1 VTRFE
6 SDICVIGG
14 GISAAFL
21 AQKLTELNP
30 NVHITVVEAGRRLFD
45 AENRMR
51 NRQRSLVYGENPW
64 PGDFIEDQG
73 GTGVITRTMAVG
85 GSAMHWQGHA
95 NRFSA
100 EDLRLHS
107 LYGLAVDWP
116 VSWDELEPYC
126 CEAERRIGVSGEPSP
141 HPEDKRS
148 QPYPMAPM
156 PLTYNLAEMKSW
168 ASGR

>member
-1 VTRFE
+1 MTEPMRPVWDEINAAAYGIPAESPRPAERTRSVARFE

-21 AQKLTELNP
+21 AQRLTELHP
-30 NVHITVVEAGRRLFD
+30 NLQITVVEAGRRLFD
-45 AENRMR
+45 AENRMK
-51 NRQRSLVYGENPW
+51 NRQRTLLYGENPW

-73 GTGVITRTMAVG
+73 GAGVITRTMAVG

-95 NRFSA
+95 NRFPA

-116 VSWDELEPYC
+116 LSWE
-126 CEAERRIGVSGEPSP
+126 
-141 HPEDKRS
+141 
-148 QPYPMAPM
+148 
-156 PLTYNLAEMKSW
+156 
-168 ASGR
+168 